1 MIVPSGDKGG
11 EDEKIYLKFGDRRK
25 IAADLK
31 IGHTV
36 ERHLEDGDV
45 VLFNRQPSLH
55 RLSIQAFRCVTTD
68 MFTFD

>member
-1 MIVPSGDKGG
+1 MIVPSGGVKGV

-25 IAADLK
+25 IASDLK

-55 RLSIQAFRCVTTD
+55 RLSIQAFR
-68 MFTFD
+68 